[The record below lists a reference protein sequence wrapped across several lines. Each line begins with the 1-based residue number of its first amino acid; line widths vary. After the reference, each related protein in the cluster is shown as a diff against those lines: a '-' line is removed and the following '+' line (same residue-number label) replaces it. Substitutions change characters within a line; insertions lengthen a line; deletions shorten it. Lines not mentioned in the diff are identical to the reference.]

1 MRKYAL
7 VVPFVFALFA
17 FAAFGDDGQKYEI
30 GVKGITANMVS
41 PGFVETSM
49 LDQLPQE
56 RRDDAIKLVPLRRF
70 GRP

>member
-30 GVKGITANMVS
+30 GVKGMT
-41 PGFVETSM
+41 
-49 LDQLPQE
+49 
-56 RRDDAIKLVPLRRF
+56 
-70 GRP
+70 